1 MLVGYMNLLSV
12 TRDKKVANISSMHAP
27 MDEMSLLPSILDMA
41 LVSSS
46 LSTLGVLK
54 AYMNLFM

>member
-41 LVSSS
+41 LVSS

>member
-12 TRDKKVANISSMHAP
+12 TKDKKVANISSMHAP

-41 LVSSS
+41 LVSS

-54 AYMNLFM
+54 AYMNLIK

>member
-1 MLVGYMNLLSV
+1 MLQIFPQCMLQWM
-12 TRDKKVANISSMHAP
+12 R
-27 MDEMSLLPSILDMA
+27 MSLLPSILDMA
-41 LVSSS
+41 LVSS

>member
-41 LVSSS
+41 LG

-54 AYMNLFM
+54 AYMNLIK